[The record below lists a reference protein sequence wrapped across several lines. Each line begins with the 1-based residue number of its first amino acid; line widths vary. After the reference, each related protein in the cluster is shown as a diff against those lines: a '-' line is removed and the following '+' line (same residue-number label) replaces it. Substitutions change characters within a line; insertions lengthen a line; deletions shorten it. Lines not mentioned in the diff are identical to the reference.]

1 MTSVAE
7 HATTHPSRARLG
19 WRRALDHGR
28 STALALIGVAIAAL
42 IGAAL
47 LQPSSPGVPDR
58 SDSTIWAAV
67 EAEQKISASAGGLA
81 APLAGGDHFGISVA
95 SLGDVDGDGV
105 TDLAVGARGDDDG
118 GVDSGAVYVLFLNND
133 GTVRAEQ
140 KISRTQGGLVGPI
153 DNGDQFGFS
162 VSGLGDLDGDG
173 LVDMA
178 VSAWGDDDGGTDRGA
193 VYVLFLNANGTVRAE
208 QKISDTSGGF
218 AATLLD
224 FDNFGSS
231 VSQLGDL
238 DGDSVVDLAVGAW
251 ADNDGGGV
259 DRGAAY
265 ILFLNTDGTVRAEQ
279 KISAVAGGLTGP
291 LDASDTFGNGL
302 AGIGDV
308 DGDGIVDLAVGVPRD
323 DDGGLDR
330 GAVYILFLNT
340 DGTVRAEQKISTLE
354 GGFVGP
360 LQDSDQFG
368 IEVAGLGDVDGDGIV
383 DIAVGAWLTDDGGSD
398 RGRVYVLYL
407 NADGTVRAENTISS
421 TQGGFTGPLDDFDN
435 FGHGVA
441 GLGDLDG
448 DGTVDLAVG
457 VFRDDDGAVG
467 NDHGAVYVLDL
478 TAHVG
483 NLVMVTGDGGFG
495 LGQDAAYKAFYEQLG
510 YVVSAIDDDAAQAV
524 FDDAAAANT
533 LMYLSHTAVPGT
545 ATKARTLDIGI
556 VAASSSHWNALM
568 YEGSSSTGS
577 VFASELDVVDTTQ
590 YVTDPFAPGP
600 LTVLSSSQS
609 LTFWNAGSVPLPA
622 GAQVLGER
630 TGTPTQVAPI
640 VFETGSELASGN
652 TATNR
657 RVFLPFQSVTFSTL
671 NTDGL
676 ALLERSSIWAAGLD
690 PALPMLV
697 NSTLDLDD
705 VAPGDGIC
713 DTGTLNSELLPA
725 CTLRA
730 ALTEANADTNADRIE
745 FDIPLTEAGFDGATG
760 VWTIAMPS
768 SVLAITSPVEI
779 VGATQTVNRGDTNP
793 GVLGATRS
801 VGTGPDGI
809 TGTGDEPT
817 IDGVPAPEVE
827 LDFDA
832 QGLRVES
839 DGVVISGLA
848 MFGGNSD
855 VWIQSGADTVVTD
868 NVIGTRASS
877 FTDPGAVDRSFGAG
891 GVVVAGGS
899 NSTIAG
905 NLIGF
910 QNYRG
915 INVYGDPANVTISGN
930 EIRSTGQAGT
940 DEGGGIELTGFYS
953 PGSAVDGVTIT
964 GNLVVGTIGDMGVE
978 IATSPSDVGI
988 VVSDNSVLGNS
999 VLMYGDQN
1007 PDGGTLRH
1015 NEIRDAD
1022 LDGVIVDLVSGWS
1035 ILGNSI
1041 ADSFYRGV
1049 ALLNSA
1055 NDSLSAPNIDAA
1067 SSDGATIDVDY
1078 ALSAPA
1084 NTYRV
1089 EFFTNAE
1096 ADPTGFGEGERF
1108 AGSATVVHP
1117 GGSASYSATVVGARG
1132 GFVSST
1138 LTIDEG
1144 AGEFGS
1150 TSDFSSAFAVACGDG
1165 DGDGDGLCD
1174 DEEDGNGD
1182 GDTDPTTDPG
1192 PDTDGDGTPNYLDAD
1207 DDGDGIS
1214 TASENPD
1221 PNGDGDPRD
1230 ARDVDRDGQPDYL
1243 DAPTMSTAGT
1253 VADEQKIS
1261 DLVGGLTATLDNLD
1275 WFGNSTVSVGDLDGD
1290 GVVDLAVGAYGDDDG
1305 GVPPDANRGAVH
1317 ILFMNADGT
1326 VRAEQK
1332 ISDTAGG
1339 LAATLDNWD
1348 LFGSSLA
1355 GIGDLDG
1362 DGTPDLAVGAYG
1374 DDDGG
1379 TDRGAVY
1386 VLLMNP
1392 NGTVRSERKISD
1404 TAGGLA
1410 ATLDNIDGF
1419 GFAVAGLGDVDGD
1432 GIADL
1437 AVGAYGDDDGGTD
1450 RGAVY
1455 VLFMNADGTVRAEQK
1470 ISDTVGGLAVT
1481 LDNSDYFGSA
1491 VATVGDLDGDGTSDL
1506 VAGAYGDDDGGNDRG
1521 AVHALFLNTDGTVRA
1536 EQKISDTVGGL
1547 AATLDNSDLFGL
1559 SVAGIGDVDGDGVP
1573 DLVVGA
1579 SVDDD
1584 GGTDRGAVYVLF
1596 LNADGTVRAEQKIS
1610 DTTGDLAAP
1619 LDDSD
1624 RFGYSVAGIGDLD
1637 GDGSIG
1643 IVVGAAYDDD
1653 GGNSRGAVYI
1663 LDLSLDQSPP
1673 MDLALNP
1680 SSHTVNDNPVT
1691 TIGAQTGSTD
1701 TSVTLAGGRTVDLG
1715 IAGNVVTATIREADT
1730 TLVDTVTI
1738 LDYADS
1744 GDLFGTAPE
1753 AVVAAHPNGGFLVA
1767 VRANGYIG
1775 NGNHGGVVVGF
1786 YHDADGAF
1794 VPHLPQIVSG
1804 GAVPF
1809 FMISLDSGSHNNNN
1823 TYRTNPTLDIAGD
1836 GTITASWNNTS
1847 AGVLEQRIF
1856 TLSGPR
1862 VDENATP
1869 GTIVA
1874 TITGTDPD
1882 TGDILTYDIPGGD
1895 PDFEIIGTALRV
1907 RTGADLDYESATAH
1921 TISIRVTDNTGLSY
1935 TETVTIN
1942 INNLAD
1948 SPCEVDTDNDGL
1960 WNCEEDANTDAD
1972 GDPGTNPEPDTDGDG
1987 TPNYL
1992 DADDDGDGTPTA
2004 SENADPNGD
2013 GDPRDALD
2021 SDWDGQPDWL
2031 DVEAGPSTTPI
2042 ADEQKI
2048 SDLAGGLAATLD
2060 DSDFF
2065 GASVTGVGD
2074 LDGDGTNDIVVGANF
2089 DDDGGTNRGAIHI
2102 LHLNPD
2108 GTVKAEQKISDLA
2121 GGLAATLDDSD
2132 YFGASVTGVGDLDG
2146 DGTDDIVVGANFDD
2160 DGGTNRGAIHILH
2173 LNPDGTV
2180 KAEQKISDL
2189 AGGLTATLDDYDYFG
2204 ASVTGVGDLDGDGTN
2219 DIVVGANF
2227 DDDGGTNRGAIHIL
2241 HLNPDGTVKAEQKI
2255 SDLEGGLT
2263 ATLDDYDYFGA
2274 SVTGVGDLDGDGTN
2288 DIVVGANF
2296 DDDGGTNRGAIHILH
2311 LNPDGTVKA
2320 EQKISDLEGGLTA
2333 TLDDSDYF
2341 GASVT
2346 GVGDL
2351 DGDGTDDIAVAAHFD
2366 DDGGTNRGAIHI
2378 LHLNPDGTVKAEQ
2391 KISDLEGGLTAT
2403 LDDNDYFGASVTG
2416 IGDLDGDGTND
2427 IVVGADL
2434 DDDGGPDRGAVYI
2447 LDLSRAPVV
2456 VNSTGDAPD
2465 VNPGNGVC
2473 ETATP
2478 GECTLRAA
2486 IAETNVNPALDTIHF
2501 DIPGP
2506 GPIWTIAP
2514 NSQLPV
2520 VTAPVVVDATTQPG
2534 WSGDPVVV
2542 IDGSAATFA
2551 DGFNIAAGS
2560 TEIRGFVIVSFNG
2573 DGIDI
2578 GTNGG
2583 NTIAGNWIGLAADG
2597 TTIAGVADD
2606 GIVANEGANANLIG
2620 GPGPN
2625 DGNVISGNVS
2635 EGILLW
2641 SDDNVVQGNLLGT
2654 DVTGLLA
2661 RGNGDEG
2668 LDLNTAVDT
2677 VVIDNVISGN
2687 SGDGVQVL
2695 GSDGST
2701 FTGNLIGVGSDGTT
2715 PLGNVGDGITVNFGA
2730 SVGVRIGGTGVGDGN
2745 TIAHNGDEGI
2755 SIFDSLTDDIAVL
2768 GNSIHSNAALGIDL
2782 LGDGVTPNDAND
2794 VDGGVNDLLN
2804 FPVITSASESGGTV
2818 TVDVDLDVP
2827 AGTYRIEAF
2836 TNPSGT
2842 DPSGYGE
2849 GEVVVGSA
2857 TVVHTGGGTESFVVT
2872 YGGGWGDRVTL
2883 TATEEFGGG
2892 AFGST
2897 SEFSAAVTVVATASP
2912 IVVVNS
2918 TGTAGDV
2925 AVGDGVCE
2933 TSTPGECTLRAAIAE
2948 ANAHPTID
2956 TIHFAIPGAGPTWTI
2971 AAPDTASGT
2980 PVISAPVTID
2990 ATTQPGWAGDPIVV
3004 LDGSAVTGGDGF
3016 FLGAG
3021 SGGSEIRGFVIGG
3034 YPGGDGIQITT
3045 SGNTIAGNWIGT
3057 DATGNVSDPIPN
3069 GAGIY
3074 VSGGTGNLIGGPTPA
3089 DRNVIGGTANGINV
3103 SGEAVDGTQVVGNH
3117 LGVGAD
3123 GSSDVGN
3130 TGNGIVV
3137 LGGADD
3143 TLVAANVIGFNDL
3156 HGLSIVG
3163 ATSGTTVQNNL
3174 IGVGVD
3180 GTSPAPN
3187 ASHAVALDGG
3197 ASNNLIGGITPGDGN
3212 VVANT
3217 NSAQFDGVRV
3227 FTSAGS
3233 GNVILGNSIY
3243 GKGEP
3248 GGLGIDL
3255 GDADMTPNDA
3265 GDVDTGANDL
3275 LNFPEISSVT
3285 VTTGTADVVY
3295 TLDVPAG
3302 NYRVEFF
3309 ANPSGADPTGFGEG
3323 EEFVHAET
3331 VSHAGFGPA
3340 GLTASF
3346 AWPGG
3351 DMVTATATEDLGA
3364 GTFGSTS
3371 EFSQARCVD
3380 SDGDGL
3386 CDVFEVPYGDTDGDG
3401 IPNYLDADDDGDG
3414 FATLAENADPNGDGD
3429 PRDALDS
3436 DHDGQ
3441 PDYLDLPTAP
3451 TGVRVATEQQIGSL
3465 VGGFTGPIE
3474 ATDLFGK
3481 GATSVGDVDGD
3492 GIVDIAVT
3500 APYDDDGGQDRGA
3513 IYVLFLNADGTVR
3526 VEQKISSTEGGLV
3539 GPLDDVDVF
3548 GWSITGL
3555 GDLDGDGRNELAVG
3569 TVIDDDGALNAGAVY
3584 VLFLN
3589 ADGTVR
3595 DEQKISATSG
3605 GLSATLDPSDFF
3617 GAALAAP
3624 GDVDG
3629 DGIEDLVV
3637 GAYGDDDGGSGRGAA
3652 YVLFLNADG
3661 SVRAEQKISSSQGG
3675 LGALLA
3681 DFDSFGSAVGAAGDL
3696 DNDGVVDLAVG
3707 ANGDDTGGSN
3717 RGAVYV
3723 LFLNADGTVRAS
3735 HKIADL
3741 TGGFSATLDDAD
3753 QFGSGIA
3760 SVGDLDGD
3768 GTKELLVG
3776 APGDGDG
3783 GSGRGA
3789 VHILSLDTDGTVV
3802 ANSKISSTSGGFTG
3816 PLLGGDS
3823 FGRSVSSVGDLDGD
3837 GTIGIVVGAE
3847 NRGAVFVI
3855 DLAGPNVAPVADT
3868 GGPYAIAEGDALP
3881 IDASGSTDADLDTLT
3896 YGWDLDNDGLFDD
3909 VFGAS
3914 PAVPWSALASYGVD
3928 DDGVYPIAV
3937 SVDDGNGA
3945 SDIAATTVT
3954 VADTPPTIAATGP
3967 STISP
3972 GATFTLDLS
3981 VSDPGDDTVTAWH
3994 ISWGDGTF
4002 DTIAGNPSTA
4012 SHTYASFQPMP
4023 IRVAVT
4029 DEDGIW
4035 RAGDVFVADFA
4046 LGQAI
4051 QLDGITGNNVFTFP
4065 MTPPLD
4071 QVAGV
4076 LVAPDGLLYVSD
4088 FVSDSVVRFD
4098 PSSGAHVDTFVASG
4112 SGGLEGAAD
4121 MVIAPDGSLLVASYF
4136 SDSIERYDGVSGAHL
4151 GSFAPAGTGGLDGPI
4166 GMTYGPDGN
4175 LYVVNWVGTSVVRFD
4190 PVDGT
4195 PLGAFAT
4202 GVAAQPTAAGFAPD
4216 GDLYLIGRNTGRLD
4230 RYDGATGAFI
4240 ETVATPSTAFG
4251 LAVEPDGTF
4260 LVGSEFDETIS
4271 RYAFDGTPLET
4282 FASNADGLLNP
4293 WLITR
4298 EPAHWVTFDAITVN
4312 STGDTG
4318 DANPGDGVCDTGGPL
4333 VGGDPEC
4340 TLRAAIEEANA
4351 IGRAT
4356 IHFDI
4361 PTSDAGHAGGV
4372 WTIAPAVPLPPVTAR
4387 VTIDATT
4394 QPGTVVN
4401 TATFP
4406 DPMNSRLAVQ
4416 LSGASLLTGSDGIW
4430 LTAGSS
4436 GSEIRGL
4443 AINGFVGDGAESI
4456 LVSSSSNSVI
4466 VGNHFGSDTEGLVTV
4481 PNNVGIA
4488 VFGVSADTRIGGPSA
4503 ADRNLFV
4510 DQTYSHLSI
4519 AGVDVSGTIVQG
4531 NEMGYL
4537 TGGAPSPALVGF
4549 GVVSYDGANATL
4561 VGGTGVGEGN
4571 RIARAWKSVLVDANA
4586 NDSSATLLGNHID
4599 NSFGWG
4605 IDLLNDGVT
4614 ANDPGDVDSGPN
4626 DLLNFPVL
4634 RTVDEVDG
4642 VVTVGYDLDVPPGD
4656 YRIEFFANDASGP
4669 SGYGAGEVFVHAAMV
4684 SHPGGGDRSFV
4695 ASFPAGAGNVITATT
4710 TQSLGAGLYGATSE
4724 FSLAV
4729 AALPAG
4735 AAFTE
4740 HSGRLG
4746 TLDALGGADA
4756 AVPAAGITANAV
4768 ELDGSTERLTAPTF
4782 DVTSGELSV
4791 SGWIRLDTSAGTP
4804 RLVSRQAGGTAI
4816 LDVFVSG
4823 TTPTA
4828 RLHVGGTQV
4837 EVTGGTVGLG
4847 AWHQVAASWD
4857 GSVVT
4862 LYVDGA
4868 PVDNTP
4874 AVGPL
4879 ATDVSASLVVG
4890 NTESAANGLDGRIDN
4905 VRISRVARSPEWI
4918 LTEFANVT
4926 EADRFVTLGAPQTSV
4941 PGSWTTTTGTVR
4953 SGSHA
4958 LAAPATVAGADAWAT
4973 ARGVDEPGIAFEAW
4987 WFVSDPATT
4996 EAASGTITG
5005 TAPTDQYE
5013 AGITVGDVDLATN
5026 RGGDRTVDATTGTS
5040 IAPGVWTRVEILT
5053 DELGRSRVV
5062 VDGVEALA
5070 PTAHSAPADR
5080 GSFGVRVG
5088 ALSSGEVVVDDVRAR
5103 RYVSDEP
5110 VTTLGP
5116 ILRS

>member
-1 MTSVAE
+1 VAE

-28 STALALIGVAIAAL
+28 STALALISVAIAAL
-42 IGAAL
+42 VGAAL
-47 LQPSSPGVPDR
+47 LRPASPGVSGP
-58 SDSTIWAAV
+58 SPMWAAV
-67 EAEQKISASAGGLA
+67 ASEQKISALAGGLVG
-81 APLAGGDHFGISVA
+81 PLAGGDSLGISVA
-95 SLGDVDGDGV
+95 NLGDVDGDGIA
-105 TDLAVGARGDDDG
+105 DLAVGARGADGDG
-118 GVDSGAVYVLFLNND
+118 GIDSGAVYVLFMNPD

-140 KISRTQGGLVGPI
+140 KISDTEGGFGGSL
-153 DNGDQFGFS
+153 DAGDEFGFS
-162 VSGLGDLDGDG
+162 VSDLGDLDGDG
-173 LVDMA
+173 VVDMA
-178 VSAWGDDDGGTDRGA
+178 VSAWGDDDGGTARGA
-193 VYVLFLNANGTVRAE
+193 VYVLFLNSDGTVRAE
-208 QKISDTSGGF
+208 QKISQTAGGLT
-218 AATLLD
+218 ATLD
-224 FDNFGSS
+224 NFDNFGSS
-231 VSQLGDL
+231 VSRLGDL
-238 DGDSVVDLAVGAW
+238 DGDGVVDLAVAAW

-265 ILFLNTDGTVRAEQ
+265 ILFLNTDGTVKDEQ

-291 LDASDTFGNGL
+291 LDDSDTFGNGL

-323 DDGGLDR
+323 DDGGPDQ
-330 GAVYILFLNT
+330 GAIYILFLNS
-340 DGTVRAEQKISTLE
+340 DGTVRAEQKISSLE
-354 GGFVGP
+354 GGLVGP
-360 LQDSDQFG
+360 LQNSDQFG
-368 IEVAGLGDVDGDGIV
+368 IEVAGLDDVDGDGIV
-383 DIAVGAWLTDDGGSD
+383 DIAVGAWLTDDGGPE
-398 RGRVYVLYL
+398 RGAVYVLYL
-407 NADGTVRAENTISS
+407 NADGTVRAEQKISS
-421 TQGGFTGPLDDFDN
+421 TSGGFTGPLDDFDN

-441 GLGDLDG
+441 GLGDFDGDGAVDLAVGAFSDDDGSPNSGAVYILDLASHHCTVDSDGDGLWDCEEDGNRDGDGDPASDPGPDTDGDGVPDYLDPDDDGDGIPTASESPDPNGDGDPRDALDSDRDGQPDYLDPLTSPTVAEVVDEQKIGSGIGGFTGPIDPSDLFGKSVTSSGDLDG
-448 DGTVDLAVG
+448 DGTIDLLVGAPYDDDGGIDRGAAYVLFLNPDGTVKGEQKISGTEGGFTGPLDDSDIFGWAVG
-457 VFRDDDGAVG
+457 TIGDLDGDGIAEVAVGAVIDDDGAL
-467 NDHGAVYVLDL
+467 NAGAVYVLFLDPDGTVRDEQKISATSGGFDVALGSADFFGSAIAGPGDIDGDGVPDL
-478 TAHVG
+478 VVGAYGDDDGALGSGAVYVLFMNADGTVRANQKISNLEGGLTTPLLNADAFGASVGGLVDIDGDGIVDLVVGAYADDTGGSNRGAVHVLLLHPDGTVKAQQKVAHGVG
-483 NLVMVTGDGGFG
+483 GLVAGLDDADQFGMSVDGLGDLDADGRAEVAVGAPGDDDGGGDRGAVYVLSLNGDGTVASERKISSTVGGFVGPLPNAAAFGSAVSPIGDLDGDGTIGLAVGAEFDGNGAVHVFDLAASAFVVNSTGD
-495 LGQDAAYKAFYEQLG
+495 A
-510 YVVSAIDDDAAQAV
+510 DD
-524 FDDAAAANT
+524 
-533 LMYLSHTAVPGT
+533 AVPG
-545 ATKARTLDIGI
+545 
-556 VAASSSHWNALM
+556 
-568 YEGSSSTGS
+568 
-577 VFASELDVVDTTQ
+577 
-590 YVTDPFAPGP
+590 
-600 LTVLSSSQS
+600 
-609 LTFWNAGSVPLPA
+609 
-622 GAQVLGER
+622 
-630 TGTPTQVAPI
+630 
-640 VFETGSELASGN
+640 
-652 TATNR
+652 
-657 RVFLPFQSVTFSTL
+657 
-671 NTDGL
+671 DG
-676 ALLERSSIWAAGLD
+676 
-690 PALPMLV
+690 V
-697 NSTLDLDD
+697 
-705 VAPGDGIC
+705 C
-713 DTGTLNSELLPA
+713 DTGGDNSEGAPA

-730 ALTEANADTNADRIE
+730 AIQEANASPNANLIH
-745 FDIPLTEAGFDGATG
+745 FDMPPTEPGHDAGTG

-768 SVLAITSPVEI
+768 TLLAITAPVEI
-779 VGATQTVNRGDTNP
+779 VGATQTINRGDTNP
-793 GVLGATRS
+793 GVLGVARA

-809 TGTGDEPT
+809 VGTGDEPT
-817 IDGVPAPEVE
+817 VDGVAAPEVE
-827 LDFDA
+827 IDFDA
-832 QGLRVES
+832 QGFRIES
-839 DGVVISGLA
+839 DDVVISGLA
-848 MFGGNSD
+848 MFGGNAD
-855 VWIQSGADTVVTD
+855 VWIQSGSGSVIAD
-868 NVIGTRASS
+868 NVIGSRASS
-877 FTDPGAVDRSFGAG
+877 FSDPGVGDRSTGAG

-899 NSTIAG
+899 NSTIAD

-910 QNYRG
+910 QNHRG

-1041 ADSFYRGV
+1041 SDSFYGGIT
-1049 ALLNSA
+1049 LLNGA
-1055 NDSLSAPNIDAA
+1055 NDGLVAPTVDAVL
-1067 SSDGATIDVDY
+1067 SDGATIDVDFT
-1078 ALSAPA
+1078 LTAPA
-1084 NTYRV
+1084 DAYRV
-1089 EFFTNAE
+1089 EFFTNAA

-1108 AGSATVVHP
+1108 AGATTIVHP
-1117 GGSASYSATVVGARG
+1117 GGDASYSTAAVGGSG
-1132 GFVSST
+1132 GFLSAT
-1138 LTIDEG
+1138 LTVDEG
-1144 AGEFGS
+1144 SGEFGS
-1150 TSDFSSAFAVACGDG
+1150 TSEFSNALPIGCVDT
-1165 DGDGDGLCD
+1165 DGDGLCD
-1174 DEEDGNGD
+1174 HHEDGNRDGD
-1182 GDTDPTTDPG
+1182 GDPATDPG
-1192 PDTDGDGTPNYLDAD
+1192 PDTDGDGIPNYLDPD
-1207 DDGDGIS
+1207 DDGDGIP
-1214 TASENPD
+1214 TADESPD

-1230 ARDVDRDGQPDYL
+1230 AVDSDHDGQPDYL
-1243 DAPTMSTAGT
+1243 DAPTVPTGGT
-1253 VADEQKIS
+1253 VATEQKIS
-1261 DLVGGLTATLDNLD
+1261 DLEGGLFAVLDD
-1275 WFGNSTVSVGDLDGD
+1275 GDRFGSSVASIGDVDGD
-1290 GVVDLAVGAYGDDDG
+1290 GIIDMAVGTPRDDDG
-1305 GVPPDANRGAVH
+1305 GTDRGAVH
-1317 ILFMNADGT
+1317 ILFMNANGTVRSEQKISDLAGGLGADLVNFDLFGHGVAGIGDLDGDGIPDIAVGAQRDDDGGFNRGAVYVLFLNADGT
-1326 VRAEQK
+1326 VKGEQK
-1332 ISDTAGG
+1332 ISDTEGG
-1339 LAATLDNWD
+1339 LAATLTDNNY
-1348 LFGSSLA
+1348 FGSDLA

-1362 DGTPDLAVGAYG
+1362 DGIPDIVVGAPR
-1374 DDDGG
+1374 DNDGG
-1379 TDRGAVY
+1379 TNRGAVH
-1386 VLLMNP
+1386 VLFMNAD
-1392 NGTVRSERKISD
+1392 GTVKGEQKISD
-1404 TAGGLA
+1404 TVGGLT
-1410 ATLDNIDGF
+1410 ATLDDIDYF
-1419 GFAVAGLGDVDGD
+1419 GWAVSAIGDVDGD
-1432 GIADL
+1432 GILDL
-1437 AVGAYGDDDGGTD
+1437 AVGARWDDDGGTN
-1450 RGAVY
+1450 RGAVH

-1470 ISDTVGGLAVT
+1470 IADSVGGLGTT
-1481 LDNSDYFGSA
+1481 LVDGDEFGVS
-1491 VATVGDLDGDGTSDL
+1491 VVGVGDLDGDGVPDL
-1506 VAGAYGDDDGGNDRG
+1506 AVGATGDDDGGLDRG
-1521 AVHALFLNTDGTVRA
+1521 AVH
-1536 EQKISDTVGGL
+1536 
-1547 AATLDNSDLFGL
+1547 
-1559 SVAGIGDVDGDGVP
+1559 
-1573 DLVVGA
+1573 
-1579 SVDDD
+1579 
-1584 GGTDRGAVYVLF
+1584 VLF
-1596 LNADGTVRAEQKIS
+1596 LNADGTVHDERKIS
-1610 DTTGDLAAP
+1610 ATTGGLTGP

-1624 RFGYSVAGIGDLD
+1624 V
-1637 GDGSIG
+1637 
-1643 IVVGAAYDDD
+1643 
-1653 GGNSRGAVYI
+1653 
-1663 LDLSLDQSPP
+1663 
-1673 MDLALNP
+1673 
-1680 SSHTVNDNPVT
+1680 
-1691 TIGAQTGSTD
+1691 
-1701 TSVTLAGGRTVDLG
+1701 
-1715 IAGNVVTATIREADT
+1715 
-1730 TLVDTVTI
+1730 
-1738 LDYADS
+1738 
-1744 GDLFGTAPE
+1744 FGTA
-1753 AVVAAHPNGGFLVA
+1753 VA
-1767 VRANGYIG
+1767 
-1775 NGNHGGVVVGF
+1775 
-1786 YHDADGAF
+1786 
-1794 VPHLPQIVSG
+1794 
-1804 GAVPF
+1804 
-1809 FMISLDSGSHNNNN
+1809 
-1823 TYRTNPTLDIAGD
+1823 
-1836 GTITASWNNTS
+1836 
-1847 AGVLEQRIF
+1847 
-1856 TLSGPR
+1856 
-1862 VDENATP
+1862 
-1869 GTIVA
+1869 
-1874 TITGTDPD
+1874 
-1882 TGDILTYDIPGGD
+1882 
-1895 PDFEIIGTALRV
+1895 
-1907 RTGADLDYESATAH
+1907 
-1921 TISIRVTDNTGLSY
+1921 
-1935 TETVTIN
+1935 
-1942 INNLAD
+1942 
-1948 SPCEVDTDNDGL
+1948 
-1960 WNCEEDANTDAD
+1960 
-1972 GDPGTNPEPDTDGDG
+1972 
-1987 TPNYL
+1987 
-1992 DADDDGDGTPTA
+1992 
-2004 SENADPNGD
+2004 
-2013 GDPRDALD
+2013 
-2021 SDWDGQPDWL
+2021 
-2031 DVEAGPSTTPI
+2031 
-2042 ADEQKI
+2042 
-2048 SDLAGGLAATLD
+2048 
-2060 DSDFF
+2060 
-2065 GASVTGVGD
+2065 GVGD
-2074 LDGDGTNDIVVGANF
+2074 LDGDGTIGLAVGAL
-2089 DDDGGTNRGAIHI
+2089 G
-2102 LHLNPD
+2102 
-2108 GTVKAEQKISDLA
+2108 
-2121 GGLAATLDDSD
+2121 
-2132 YFGASVTGVGDLDG
+2132 
-2146 DGTDDIVVGANFDD
+2146 
-2160 DGGTNRGAIHILH
+2160 
-2173 LNPDGTV
+2173 
-2180 KAEQKISDL
+2180 
-2189 AGGLTATLDDYDYFG
+2189 
-2204 ASVTGVGDLDGDGTN
+2204 
-2219 DIVVGANF
+2219 
-2227 DDDGGTNRGAIHIL
+2227 
-2241 HLNPDGTVKAEQKI
+2241 
-2255 SDLEGGLT
+2255 
-2263 ATLDDYDYFGA
+2263 
-2274 SVTGVGDLDGDGTN
+2274 
-2288 DIVVGANF
+2288 
-2296 DDDGGTNRGAIHILH
+2296 
-2311 LNPDGTVKA
+2311 
-2320 EQKISDLEGGLTA
+2320 
-2333 TLDDSDYF
+2333 
-2341 GASVT
+2341 
-2346 GVGDL
+2346 
-2351 DGDGTDDIAVAAHFD
+2351 
-2366 DDGGTNRGAIHI
+2366 
-2378 LHLNPDGTVKAEQ
+2378 
-2391 KISDLEGGLTAT
+2391 
-2403 LDDNDYFGASVTG
+2403 
-2416 IGDLDGDGTND
+2416 
-2427 IVVGADL
+2427 

-2465 VNPGNGVC
+2465 INPGNGVC

-2506 GPIWTIAP
+2506 GPIWTITP
-2514 NSQLPV
+2514 STQLPV

-2606 GIVANEGANANLIG
+2606 GIVANEGADANLIG

-2625 DGNVISGNVS
+2625 DGNVISGNAS
-2635 EGILLW
+2635 DGILLW

-2668 LDLNTAVDT
+2668 LDLNTAADT
-2677 VVIDNVISGN
+2677 VVLDNVISGN

-2695 GSDGST
+2695 TSDGST
-2701 FTGNLIGVGSDGTT
+2701 FTGNLIGVGADGTT

-2730 SVGVRIGGTGVGDGN
+2730 SVGVLIGGTGVGDGN

-2768 GNSIHSNAALGIDL
+2768 GNSIHSNSALGIDL

-2804 FPVITSASESGGTV
+2804 FPVITSAGESGGTV

-2971 AAPDTASGT
+2971 AAPDTVSGT

-3089 DRNVIGGTANGINV
+3089 DRNLIGGTANGINV

-3143 TLVAANVIGFNDL
+3143 TLVAGNVIGFNDL
-3156 HGLSIVG
+3156 RGLSIVG

-3187 ASHAVALDGG
+3187 ASHAVALDDG

-3217 NSAQFDGVRV
+3217 SSAQFDGVRV

-3233 GNVILGNSIY
+3233 GNAILGNSIY
-3243 GKGEP
+3243 GNGEP

-3255 GDADMTPNDA
+3255 GDADVTPNDP
-3265 GDVDTGANDL
+3265 GDVDAGPNDL
-3275 LNFPEISSVT
+3275 LNFPEISSVI
-3285 VTTGTADVVY
+3285 VTAGTADVVY

-3323 EEFVHAET
+3323 EEFVHAVT
-3331 VSHAGFGPA
+3331 VSHAGLGPA

-3351 DMVTATATEDLGA
+3351 DMVTATTTEDLGA

-3401 IPNYLDADDDGDG
+3401 TPNYLDPDDDGDG
-3414 FATLAENADPNGDGD
+3414 IPTASESPDPNGDGD
-3429 PRDALDS
+3429 PRDARDT
-3436 DHDGQ
+3436 DRDGQ
-3441 PDYLDLPTAP
+3441 PDYLDAP
-3451 TGVRVATEQQIGSL
+3451 TIATGGTVATEQ
-3465 VGGFTGPIE
+3465 
-3474 ATDLFGK
+3474 
-3481 GATSVGDVDGD
+3481 
-3492 GIVDIAVT
+3492 
-3500 APYDDDGGQDRGA
+3500 
-3513 IYVLFLNADGTVR
+3513 
-3526 VEQKISSTEGGLV
+3526 KISDLAGGLV
-3539 GPLDDVDVF
+3539 GPLDDGDRFGNAVASLGDVDGDGTVDLAVGAPLDGVTNRGAVHILFMNPDGTVRAEQKISDTTGGLAATLDDSDSF
-3548 GWSITGL
+3548 GAAVAGV
-3555 GDLDGDGRNELAVG
+3555 GDLDGDGTVDLAVG
-3569 TVIDDDGALNAGAVY
+3569 APLDDDGGADRGAAY
-3584 VLFLN
+3584 ILFLN
-3589 ADGTVR
+3589 PDGTVKA
-3595 DEQKISATSG
+3595 EQKISSIQG
-3605 GLSATLDPSDFF
+3605 GLAGPLDDSDSF
-3617 GAALAAP
+3617 GAAVAGV
-3624 GDVDG
+3624 GDLDG
-3629 DGIEDLVV
+3629 DGVPDVAV
-3637 GAYGDDDGGSGRGAA
+3637 GAEADDDGGTNRGAA
-3652 YVLFLNADG
+3652 YVLFLNPDG
-3661 SVRAEQKISSSQGG
+3661 TVRAEQKISDTSGGLLAALDNDDWFGHSVAGLGDLDGDGTVDLAVGAWFDDDGGTNRGAAYILFLNPDGTVRAEQKISSTTAG
-3675 LGALLA
+3675 L
-3681 DFDSFGSAVGAAGDL
+3681 VAAL
-3696 DNDGVVDLAVG
+3696 DNDDW
-3707 ANGDDTGGSN
+3707 
-3717 RGAVYV
+3717 
-3723 LFLNADGTVRAS
+3723 
-3735 HKIADL
+3735 
-3741 TGGFSATLDDAD
+3741 
-3753 QFGSGIA
+3753 FGSSLAGL
-3760 SVGDLDGD
+3760 GDLDGD
-3768 GTKELLVG
+3768 GTVDIAVG
-3776 APGDGDG
+3776 AYLDDDG
-3783 GSGRGA
+3783 GTDRGA
-3789 VHILSLDTDGTVV
+3789 VHILFLNPDGTVT
-3802 ANSKISSTSGGFTG
+3802 AAQKISSTQGGLTG
-3816 PLLGGDS
+3816 PLDDFER
-3823 FGRSVSSVGDLDGD
+3823 FGIAVAGTGDLDGD
-3837 GTIGIVVGAE
+3837 GTIGLAIGADRDDDGGAD
-3847 NRGAVFVI
+3847 RGAVYVL
-3855 DLAGPNVAPVADT
+3855 DLSEFNNAPIADV
-3868 GGPYAIAEGDALP
+3868 GGPYSIAEGEAITL
-3881 IDASGSTDADLDTLT
+3881 DASASTDPDLDMLSFA
-3896 YGWDLDNDGLFDD
+3896 WDLDDDGLYDD
-3909 VFGAS
+3909 AVGS
-3914 PAVPWSALASYGVD
+3914 TPSVPWATLVTLGID
-3928 DDGVYPIAV
+3928 DDGSYPVAV
-3937 SVDDGNGA
+3937 RVDDGNGA
-3945 SDIAATTVT
+3945 IDTAAATLTIVN
-3954 VADTPPTIAATGP
+3954 TPPTIAATGP

-4076 LVAPDGLLYVSD
+4076 LVAPDGLLYLSD

-4136 SDSIERYDGVSGAHL
+4136 SDSIERYDGVTGAHL

-4175 LYVVNWVGTSVVRFD
+4175 LYVVNWVGTSVVHFD

-4271 RYAFDGTPLET
+4271 RYALDGTPLET

-4456 LVSSSSNSVI
+4456 LVSSSSDSVI
-4466 VGNHFGSDTEGLVTV
+4466 VGNHFGSDTEGLMTV

-4488 VFGVSADTRIGGPSA
+4488 VFGVSADNRIGGPSA

-4510 DQTYSHLSI
+4510 DQIYAHVSI
-4519 AGVDVSGTIVQG
+4519 SGVDVSGTVVQG

-4729 AALPAG
+4729 AALPEG

-4868 PVDNTP
+4868 PVDSTP

-5040 IAPGVWTRVEILT
+5040 IVPGVWTRVEILT